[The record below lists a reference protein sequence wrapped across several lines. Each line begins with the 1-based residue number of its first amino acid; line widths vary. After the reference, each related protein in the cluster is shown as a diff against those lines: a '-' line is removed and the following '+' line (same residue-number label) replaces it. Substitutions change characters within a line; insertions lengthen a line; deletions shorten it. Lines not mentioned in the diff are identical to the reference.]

1 MNANVVENDENGCAL
16 DVQPCM
22 PCLCMPCLIFAILH
36 TSQIVQSS
44 FALKCIERQCLAISH
59 SKATVNADETENA
72 TLGHFWNCAC
82 PIRATHTSTS
92 MIPQNISKHVQSRK
106 TSFLK
111 NPKSG
116 HCCESAIQLVVFP
129 TQSLC
134 LSEGTVAHLHKHEA
148 LWPIVIESISKLN
161 CLHDFRLFARM
172 GINLPTSLRITIGE
186 MPAPLDNMQQFETRY
201 SRQCFSEYI

>member
-111 NPKSG
+111 IPRVVIAANRQFSLLCSQPKVYASLK
-116 HCCESAIQLVVFP
+116 A
-129 TQSLC
+129 QS
-134 LSEGTVAHLHKHEA
+134 
-148 LWPIVIESISKLN
+148 
-161 CLHDFRLFARM
+161 
-172 GINLPTSLRITIGE
+172 PTSI
-186 MPAPLDNMQQFETRY
+186 NMKH
-201 SRQCFSEYI
+201 CGP